1 MPRSQATG
9 TKMGKGAARA
19 LAKNDGCVES
29 YTRILCGSAPAGVR
43 ASASKVEEVLR
54 DAALVLARVTRTPGC
69 GRVEVTLQDGT
80 TGVSVPI
87 AGTIKMRGRAST
99 KTDRANCMCVGDV
112 VLLRGGIASAKVS
125 SRSLG
130 LIQRQLK
137 ELEIVYSTALFAPK
151 TVAEEEDL
159 FSSSDDEDVDVDRV

>member
-1 MPRSQATG
+1 
-9 TKMGKGAARA
+9 MGKGAARS
-19 LAKNDGCVES
+19 LAKNDGCVDS
-29 YTRILCGSAPAGVR
+29 YIRILYAPGPAAGSKV
-43 ASASKVEEVLR
+43 SSSKVEEVLR
-54 DAALVLARVTRTPGC
+54 DAALILARVTRTPGC

-112 VLLRGGIASAKVS
+112 ILLRGGIASAKVS

-159 FSSSDDEDVDVDRV
+159 FSSEDDDDEGVDVDRV